1 MLTSIRFN
9 LLALIIVFLLGACE
23 RDIDSDSE
31 SGSNSNS
38 SSSSSSS
45 SSDDDDNYSEYYE
58 EDSDYE
64 WDTSDV
70 TTIVFSDN
78 TAEITG
84 EGATFEDGIL
94 TVSTEGNYL
103 FQGNLDDGEIL
114 VSTDNESVVK
124 LILDNVSVTC
134 SDNPAIYI
142 EKSLRS
148 IIILNENT
156 SNTVTDGSTYT
167 DEDAN
172 AVIFSKSDLRL
183 AGTGS
188 INVTANYKDGI
199 TSKDGLV
206 INSGNYTVNAA
217 DDGIRGK
224 DYLVINNGTF
234 DIDSEGDAIKSDN
247 ENSACGY
254 ITINDADFDI
264 DTYAD
269 GIYAYNNITIVDGN
283 FDITCNGS
291 VNSSKV
297 LKAGNTLTVENGE
310 FTMSSIDDAIHS
322 DNSVLITDGDFTISS
337 SDDGIH
343 ADKELQIDYG
353 TIEITKSYEGLEAA
367 TITINDGEITLTA
380 SDDGVNAAGSSSNYL
395 YINGGTLIVY
405 ASGDGLD
412 MNGSGIME
420 DGTVLVHG
428 PTNNGN
434 GALDY
439 DGSFKVNGGFLIA
452 AGSSGMAEAPSSSS
466 SQNNTMIYLTSS
478 YSAGTLFH
486 LEDSNGNEIVTFSPE
501 HQYSSVTLSSSDL
514 KSGSSYSIYT
524 NGSSTG
530 NETGGLYT
538 DGEYTPGNLYTTF
551 TVSGTTTTV
560 GSSNSGGGGGGRRS
574 ISSTEI

>member
-1 MLTSIRFN
+1 MLTSIKFN
-9 LLALIIVFLLGACE
+9 LLALVIVLFLGACE

-31 SGSNSNS
+31 SGNS
-38 SSSSSSS
+38 SSSSSD
-45 SSDDDDNYSEYYE
+45 DDDDNYSEYYE
-58 EDSDYE
+58 EDTDYE
-64 WDTSDV
+64 WDSSDV

-94 TVSTEGNYL
+94 TVNSEGNYL
-103 FQGNLDDGEIL
+103 FQGNLSNGEIL

-124 LILDNVSVTC
+124 LILDNVSITC
-134 SDNPAIYI
+134 SYNPAIFI

-148 IIILNENT
+148 IIILNDNT
-156 SNTVTDGSTYT
+156 TNTVTDGSSYT

-188 INVTANYKDGI
+188 ITVNANYKDGI

-206 INSGNYTVNAA
+206 INSGTYTVNAA

-234 DIDSEGDAIKSDN
+234 NIDSEGDAIKSDN

-254 ITINDADFDI
+254 VKINDADFEI
-264 DTYAD
+264 VTYAD
-269 GIYAYNNITIVDGN
+269 GMYAYNDLTIINGAYS
-283 FDITCNGS
+283 ITCKGS
-291 VNSSKV
+291 VNSSKA
-297 LKAGNTLTVENGE
+297 LKAGSTVAVENGE
-310 FTMSSIDDAIHS
+310 FTISSTDDAIHS
-322 DNSVLITDGDFTISS
+322 DKNILISDGSFIISS
-337 SDDGIH
+337 NDDGLH
-343 ADKELQIDYG
+343 ADKELQIDNG
-353 TIEITKSYEGLEAA
+353 NIEITKSYEGLEGA
-367 TITINDGEITLTA
+367 TITINGGKITLTS

-412 MNGSGIME
+412 MNGSGVMT

-428 PTNNGN
+428 PTNSGN

-466 SQNNTMIYLTSS
+466 SQNNVMVYFTST

-486 LEDSNGNEIVTFSPE
+486 LQDSNGIEIVTFKPQ
-501 HQYSSVTLSSSDL
+501 HKYSSVTLSSSDL

-530 NETGGLYT
+530 TETGGLYIN
-538 DGEYTPGNLYTTF
+538 GEYTPGTLYKTF
-551 TVSGTTTTV
+551 SISGTTTTV
-560 GSSNSGGGGGGRRS
+560 GNSNTGGGGGRPN
-574 ISSTEI
+574 STSEL